1 MLYKLFKE
9 IIARLEPLYG
19 VGEANAIARRLL
31 EDGYGIS
38 RKDLMLNPQMVLN
51 ADIEASIRSGL
62 RELEREKPVQYVV
75 GFEEFLGRRFR
86 VNESVLIPRQETEE
100 LVMLVGQECRAY
112 SPLRILDIGTGSGAI
127 AVSLALEFANAEVT
141 GWDISAEALSV
152 AIDNAQALGAKVCFE
167 QVDILNSGV
176 CNRTWDVIVSNPPYV
191 LNSEKEYMKSNV
203 TKYEP
208 GLALFVDDDDPLIF
222 YRAIAGFAEGHLNSG
237 GRLYFEINQK
247 FGNETVELLS
257 AFESVEVVKDIH
269 GADRIVTCNA
279 GD

>member
-38 RKDLMLNPQMVLN
+38 RKDLMLNPQMVIST
-51 ADIEASIRSGL
+51 DIEASIRSRL
-62 RELEREKPVQYVV
+62 RDLEREKPVQYVV

-100 LVMLVGQECRAY
+100 LVLLVGQECRAD

-141 GWDISAEALSV
+141 AWDISAEALSV
-152 AIDNAQALGAKVCFE
+152 AIDNVEALGAKVCFE
-167 QVDILNSGV
+167 QVDILNCGA
-176 CNRTWDVIVSNPPYV
+176 CDRKWDVIVSNPPYV

-208 GLALFVDDDDPLIF
+208 GVALFVEDDDPLIF
-222 YRAIAGFAEGHLNSG
+222 YRAIAGFAEGHLNPG

-247 FGNETVELLS
+247 FGNEMVELLS
-257 AFESVEVVKDIH
+257 SFESVEVVKDIH
-269 GADRIVTCNA
+269 GADRIVKCNA
-279 GD
+279 RE